1 MTDNSIRGVY
11 KMIEVIQTIR
21 IPTYITKQLEDDL
34 MKIRK
39 AVLSDAQNI
48 AIVHVDSWRTTY
60 KGIVSDEFLTNLSYE
75 ERKRL
80 WENVIPNGNVF
91 IAENE
96 EGQIVG
102 FSSGGKERTGKYKK
116 YDGELYA
123 IYILKEYQG
132 KGLGK
137 KLIQPIINDLK
148 KSNINSMLVW
158 VIEDN
163 SARYFYESLGGIR
176 IDSEIVEIGEKK
188 VKEIAYGWE
197 DIETIEYRLRS

>member
-1 MTDNSIRGVY
+1 
-11 KMIEVIQTIR
+11 MIEVIQTIR
-21 IPTYITKQLEDDL
+21 KPTYITKQLEDDL

-91 IAENE
+91 VAENE

-137 KLIQPIINDLK
+137 ELIQPIINDLK
-148 KSNINSMLVW
+148 NSNINSMLVW

-163 SARYFYESLGGIR
+163 NARYFYESLGGIR
-176 IDSEIVEIGEKK
+176 IDSEMVEIAEKK

-197 DIETIEYRLRS
+197 DIDTIENQLRS

>member
-1 MTDNSIRGVY
+1 
-11 KMIEVIQTIR
+11 
-21 IPTYITKQLEDDL
+21 

-91 IAENE
+91 VAENE

-137 KLIQPIINDLK
+137 ELIQPIINDLK
-148 KSNINSMLVW
+148 NSNINSMLVW

-163 SARYFYESLGGIR
+163 NARYFYESLGGIR
-176 IDSEIVEIGEKK
+176 IDSEMVEIAEKK

-197 DIETIEYRLRS
+197 DIDTIENQLRS

>member
-1 MTDNSIRGVY
+1 
-11 KMIEVIQTIR
+11 MIEVIQTIR

-91 IAENE
+91 VAENE

-137 KLIQPIINDLK
+137 ELIQPIINDLK
-148 KSNINSMLVW
+148 NSNINSMLVW

-163 SARYFYESLGGIR
+163 NARYFYESLGGIR
-176 IDSEIVEIGEKK
+176 IDSEMVEIAEKK

-197 DIETIEYRLRS
+197 DIDTIENQLRS